1 MTTKQTVT
9 RTQRPRDERTQAD
22 ALKQD
27 VFKQHQRNQLE
38 PKKPLWRRAG
48 SFVNGLELVLT
59 VVLAVIALDII
70 RRFVLLEATDITF
83 FPLNGSF
90 QTYNPLRRILA
101 GELPGRDFQTYLGL
115 GTTYTMYAVFRLFG
129 SDLAASEAA
138 THLLHASGLGF
149 STYML
154 ARLAGLRP
162 LVATLASLLALVAG
176 RYSLGFTEFIF
187 YPGNSML
194 GWRSI
199 LIYFTAFG
207 LLQVSR
213 VPQAWLRA
221 VILGATAG
229 LQHLWSNDYGTSSL
243 LVLSLGVPVWLL
255 PCKSVWQ
262 FVQRYTTYVIV
273 AVVAFIT
280 VAFVLTAGHAWNW
293 LVYNWRDVRHDQFW
307 YFDGDKV
314 YAFAD
319 IFVNRDWLVFFVGLM
334 AMCILLLVLGWRRQ
348 DARAYALAYLLGTGL
363 VAWLLSTIGGS
374 VSVRYAAP
382 TSLAALGAAVY
393 VLLWLEQL
401 LSKQLRNYRLRSSH
415 RQQAQPSQQS
425 LSQSSQQ
432 LLRRWS
438 LIALTAVV
446 PIGYA
451 SLLIS
456 TPAEPL
462 VSEADLGRHIY
473 VPELGGYVVELYA
486 ESAILGRAI
495 ASELADTPA
504 DARVFSTYSTA
515 LDVVAGASN
524 ASGHD
529 YIIHALGNE
538 RDIYLEAFETAN
550 PHYVTTLRESF
561 SWWETWNRRLNWWFY
576 RALLPNYHPVA
587 LTAYN
592 IVWAQRA
599 EPLADPHWQLSCV
612 VEPVSDGV
620 THLNIDTTAS
630 SYVDLTPFYV
640 EVDFAYQVDI
650 DDTAVPL
657 IGDRGVLNISE
668 RPSAALTKQ
677 TIDNAPVV
685 PGTLQRERTVVEH
698 FPGLVSTLRLQV
710 EPAARSQLTVSAC
723 EATVIGQAHAQVD
736 GATIDPNV
744 WMPTWERTFE
754 ARQWGDLD
762 NQPWLNL
769 MTAVPPSEVTT
780 VADAASPEAR
790 VSRPDPV
797 FTIRP
802 NSNLGDLED
811 AQTLPLE
818 ALPNVADVP
827 PLTRYSVTTNQRYSY
842 DVSHLELNA
851 SEIDALVIPVR
862 CRFVDRRLPRL
873 GGPMVRLSWE
883 GENTLAR
890 DAMMHF
896 RANTGDVFVPLRT
909 AAWHTAG
916 QLESL
921 SIELVYAQNC
931 SIFFAGDVR
940 FYKSREAL
948 IRVAD
953 LDVPNRPRQ
962 DLEELATGYYEVT
975 GSDPGI
981 IYDVSGLGLHTDDVH
996 VLAMSVSCEN
1006 RNEDVSLLFDVFWRD
1021 QQSRFSGDAATQV
1034 RARDQRV
1041 YIDLFKEASW
1051 QGQLQALRIDLAR
1064 ANACERIRVSQLTF
1078 YQKFEAGTDILM
1090 F

>member
-1 MTTKQTVT
+1 MTTKQTIP
-9 RTQRPRDERTQAD
+9 RTQRPLDERTQAD
-22 ALKQD
+22 AAIRQRQRQLK
-27 VFKQHQRNQLE
+27 HLE
-38 PKKPLWRRAG
+38 PKKPVWGKAGRVARA
-48 SFVNGLELVLT
+48 LELMLT
-59 VVLAVIALDII
+59 VVLAVIAVDII

-90 QTYNPLRRILA
+90 QTYNPLRRILV

-138 THLLHASGLGF
+138 THLLHAAGLGF
-149 STYML
+149 SAYML
-154 ARLAGLRP
+154 ARLAGLKP

-176 RYSLGFTEFIF
+176 RYSLGFTEFLF

-221 VILGATAG
+221 AILGGIAG
-229 LQHLWSNDYGTSSL
+229 LQHVWSNDYGTSSL

-255 PCKSVWQ
+255 PCKSLWQ
-262 FVQRYTTYVIV
+262 FVQRYILYVLMALV
-273 AVVAFIT
+273 S
-280 VAFVLTAGHAWNW
+280 FVSAALLLTAGHAWGW

-314 YAFAD
+314 YALAD
-319 IFVNRDWLVFFVGLM
+319 IFVHRDWVFLFVGLIGI
-334 AMCILLLVLGWRRQ
+334 CVLLLILGWRRQ
-348 DARAYALAYLLGTGL
+348 DGRAYALTYLLGTGL

-382 TSLAALGAAVY
+382 TSLAALGAIVY

-401 LSKQLRNYRLRSSH
+401 VSKQLHTYRQRNYKQQSAL
-415 RQQAQPSQQS
+415 RQQAQLPQQ
-425 LSQSSQQ
+425 LSQHLWQ
-432 LLRRWS
+432 RWL
-438 LIALTAVV
+438 LIALATGV

-451 SLLIS
+451 SLLINM
-456 TPAEPL
+456 PAEPL
-462 VSEADLGRHIY
+462 VKEADLARHIY

-486 ESAILGRAI
+486 ESAVLGRAI
-495 ASELADTPA
+495 ANELADVAA

-538 RDIYLEAFETAN
+538 RDVYLEAFETAR

-576 RALLPNYHPVA
+576 RALLPHYQPTA

-592 IVWAQRA
+592 IVWARRS
-599 EPLADPHWQLSCV
+599 EPLAEPHWQLPCV
-612 VEPVSDGV
+612 IETIDAAT
-620 THLNIDTTAS
+620 THLNIDTTIS
-630 SYVDLTPFYV
+630 PYVDLTPFYV
-640 EVDFAYQVDI
+640 EVDFAYQVNI
-650 DDTAVPL
+650 EDTGVPL
-657 IGDRGVLNISE
+657 IGERGVLNMSE

-677 TIDNAPVV
+677 TIDNAPIV
-685 PGTLQRERTVVEH
+685 PGTLQRERTVTEH
-698 FPGLVSTLRLQV
+698 FPGLVSTLRLEV
-710 EPAARSQLTVSAC
+710 EPAARSQLSVFAC
-723 EATVIGQAHAQVD
+723 EATVIGSAHAQVD
-736 GATIDPNV
+736 GTTIDPNV
-744 WMPTWERTFE
+744 WMPTWSRTFE
-754 ARQWGDLD
+754 ARQWGDLES
-762 NQPWLNL
+762 QPWLNL
-769 MTAVPPSEVTT
+769 MTVVTPSEVMT
-780 VADAASPEAR
+780 VADAASPEAG
-790 VSRPDPV
+790 VSRPDAV

-802 NSNLGDLED
+802 EGNVGDLED

-827 PLTRYSVTTNQRYSY
+827 PLTRYSITTNQRYNY
-842 DVSHLELNA
+842 DLRRLELDA
-851 SEIDALVIPVR
+851 SDVDALVIPVR
-862 CRFVDRRLPRL
+862 CRFVDRRLPRM
-873 GGPMVRLSWE
+873 GGPMLRLSWE
-883 GENTLAR
+883 GENSLAR

-896 RANTGDVFVPLRT
+896 RANTGEVFVPLRN
-909 AAWHTAG
+909 AAWQTAG
-916 QLESL
+916 RLESL

-931 SIFFAGDVR
+931 SFFFAGDIR
-940 FYKSREAL
+940 FYKARDAL

-953 LDVPNRPRQ
+953 LDVSNRPRQ
-962 DLEELATGYYEVT
+962 DLEELEAGYYEVT

-981 IYDVSGLGLHTDDVH
+981 IYDVSDLGLHADDVH
-996 VLAMSVSCEN
+996 VFAMSVSCEN
-1006 RNEDVSLLFDVFWRD
+1006 RNTDVSLLFDIFWRD
-1021 QQSRFSGDAATQV
+1021 RESRFSGDLATQV
-1034 RARDQRV
+1034 RVRDQRV
-1041 YIDLFKEASW
+1041 YVDLFEEENW

-1078 YQKFEAGTDILM
+1078 YQKFETATDILM